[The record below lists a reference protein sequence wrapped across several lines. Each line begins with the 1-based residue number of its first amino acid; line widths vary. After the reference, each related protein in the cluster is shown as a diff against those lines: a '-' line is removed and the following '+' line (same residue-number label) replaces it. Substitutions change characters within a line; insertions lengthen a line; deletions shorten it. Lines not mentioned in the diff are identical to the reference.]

1 MLNIFFSFYN
11 LIFITV
17 YCLTLPFAFFLVKS
31 KILSHDFL
39 EYYGFLPHHHQT
51 RQSIWFHCA
60 SVGEIKSITALIKD
74 IKREHSSLN
83 VIITTM
89 TESGKKTAI
98 KEIEGATVFLLPI
111 ENALSIRK
119 IIKKNNV
126 KLLFIIETE
135 LWPNL
140 INTASK
146 CCKLYLINGR
156 LSQKTYKKYKATSF
170 LFRKLFNKFN
180 GIYAKSMFDKN
191 LIESI
196 SYSRVKYLGNIK
208 FASNNINLNKDIIET
223 FYDKNCLLLASTHKG
238 EESFFIKYVSRYIDK
253 FDYIIIAPRHISRIM
268 ELQNLLKN
276 KNLAHSVFSKEKTF
290 NKFIIIDVFGLMDT
304 FYYISRKIFIGGSL
318 VNIGGHNIYEALRLK
333 KIVATGPHMNNFKDI
348 SELALNC
355 RILYVIN
362 NIDDFINYLDICDNN
377 LEQFYPFFR
386 KLDHMNKKS
395 INHLM
400 ELIKNEISK

>member
-11 LIFITV
+11 LIFITL
-17 YCLTLPFAFFLVKS
+17 YSLTLPFVFFLVKS
-31 KILSHDFL
+31 KILPHDFL
-39 EYYGFLPHHHQT
+39 EYYGFLPHQNKT

-60 SVGEIKSITALIKD
+60 SVGEIKSIITPIKE
-74 IKREHSSLN
+74 IKKEYPLLN
-83 VIITTM
+83 VIITTI
-89 TESGKKTAI
+89 TSSGKKTAI
-98 KEIEGATVFLLPI
+98 REIEGATVFLLPI

-170 LFRKLFNKFN
+170 LFRKLFNKFD

-208 FASNNINLNKDIIET
+208 FASNNINLNNNVIET

-238 EESFFIKYVSRYIDK
+238 EESFFIEYVSRYIDR
-253 FDYIIIAPRHISRIM
+253 FDYIIIAPRHINRIE
-268 ELQNLLKN
+268 ELQNLLKS
-276 KNLAHSVFSKEKTF
+276 KNLAYSVFSKEKIF
-290 NKFIIIDVFGLMDT
+290 NKFIIIDIFGLMDT
-304 FYYISRKIFIGGSL
+304 LYYISRRIFIGGSI

-333 KIVATGPHMNNFKDI
+333 KVVSTGPHMSNFEDI

-355 RILYVIN
+355 GILYVIK
-362 NIDDFINYLDICDNN
+362 NIDDFIHYLDICDVK
-377 LEQFYPFFR
+377 LEQFNLFFK

-400 ELIKNEISK
+400 ELIKNELSK